1 MSSSRPDPVK
11 PEPVT
16 MAEGR
21 GAVTLAAPEAV
32 LEAGAVTIPREAPAP
47 VLAAA
52 PPPRRAWAPLLQAA
66 PLWLVLLL
74 FFVFPLLA
82 TGVVSLWNYTEYS
95 LVPDITQRNYVEM
108 FEGCGT
114 FSDGLCT
121 TFRTYL
127 STLRLCGMVWA
138 ITLLL
143 GFTVAYFLCFH
154 IRSDGM
160 RMALF
165 LLCTAPFLT
174 SNVIRMISWIP
185 LLGREGV
192 VNHALLAMRLVDQ
205 PQDWLLF
212 SEFSVVLAFVH
223 LYTLFVVVPVFN
235 SMMRID
241 HRLLEAARDAGASAW
256 QTIWHVVVPLAKPGL
271 VIGSIFVI
279 VLVMG
284 DFVTIGVM
292 GGQQIASVG
301 KVIQVQMSYLQ
312 FPAAAAQAVVLL
324 ALVLV
329 IIAVMTKLVDIRR
342 EL

>member
-1 MSSSRPDPVK
+1 MSSSPPD
-11 PEPVT
+11 
-16 MAEGR
+16 
-21 GAVTLAAPEAV
+21 
-32 LEAGAVTIPREAPAP
+32 
-47 VLAAA
+47 
-52 PPPRRAWAPLLQAA
+52 RRAMARPMAPLLQAA
-66 PLWLVLLL
+66 PLALVLLL

-82 TGVVSLWNYTEYS
+82 TAVVSLWNYTEYS
-95 LVPDITQRNYVEM
+95 LVPDVTQRNYVEM
-108 FEGCGT
+108 FEGCSNLGE
-114 FSDGLCT
+114 GLCT

-127 STLRLCGMVWA
+127 STLRLCAMVWA
-138 ITLLL
+138 FTTLF
-143 GFTVAYFLCFH
+143 GFAISYFLAFH
-154 IRSDGM
+154 VRSDTM

-165 LLCTAPFLT
+165 LVCTAPFLT
-174 SNVIRMISWIP
+174 SNVIRMISWLP

-192 VNHALLAMRLVDQ
+192 VNQFLVGTGLVDQ

-212 SEFSVVLAFVH
+212 SDFSVVLAFIH
-223 LYTLFVVVPVFN
+223 LYTLFVTVPVFN

-241 HRLLEAARDAGASAW
+241 RRLLAAAQAAGASGW
-256 QTIWHVVVPLAKPGL
+256 QTLWHVVIPLTKPGL

-292 GGQQIASVG
+292 GGQQIASIG

-324 ALVLV
+324 GLVLLV
-329 IIAVMTKLVDIRR
+329 IAVMTRLIDIRR

>member
-1 MSSSRPDPVK
+1 MSSSPPDRRPMGRPV
-11 PEPVT
+11 
-16 MAEGR
+16 
-21 GAVTLAAPEAV
+21 
-32 LEAGAVTIPREAPAP
+32 
-47 VLAAA
+47 
-52 PPPRRAWAPLLQAA
+52 APLLQAA
-66 PLWLVLLL
+66 PLALVLLL

-82 TGVVSLWNYTEYS
+82 TAVVSLWNYTEYS
-95 LVPDITQRNYVEM
+95 LVPDVTQRNYVEM
-108 FEGCGT
+108 FEGCSNLGE
-114 FSDGLCT
+114 GLCT

-127 STLRLCGMVWA
+127 STLRLCAMVWA
-138 ITLLL
+138 FTTLF
-143 GFTVAYFLCFH
+143 GFAISYFLAFH
-154 IRSDGM
+154 IRSDTM

-165 LLCTAPFLT
+165 LVCTAPFLT
-174 SNVIRMISWIP
+174 SNVIRMISWLP

-192 VNHALLAMRLVDQ
+192 VNQALLSTGLVDQ

-212 SEFSVVLAFVH
+212 SDFSVVLAFVH
-223 LYTLFVVVPVFN
+223 LYTLFVTVPVFN

-241 HRLLEAARDAGASAW
+241 RRLLEAAQDAGASGW
-256 QTIWHVVVPLAKPGL
+256 QTLWHVVIPLTKPGL

-292 GGQQIASVG
+292 GGQQIASIG

-324 ALVLV
+324 GLVLLV
-329 IIAVMTKLVDIRR
+329 IAVMTRLIDIRR

>member
-1 MSSSRPDPVK
+1 MAGPAVSS
-11 PEPVT
+11 
-16 MAEGR
+16 
-21 GAVTLAAPEAV
+21 
-32 LEAGAVTIPREAPAP
+32 AP
-47 VLAAA
+47 VIAAAA
-52 PPPRRAWAPLLQAA
+52 PPARRSWAPLLQAA
-66 PLWLVLLL
+66 PLWLVLLF

-95 LVPDITQRNYVEM
+95 LVPDVTQRNYVEM
-108 FEGCGT
+108 FEGCGDL
-114 FSDGLCT
+114 SNGLCT
-121 TFRTYL
+121 TFRTYI

-154 IRSDGM
+154 VRSDSV
-160 RMALF
+160 RMGLF

-185 LLGREGV
+185 LLGREGA
-192 VNHALLAMRLVDQ
+192 VNQFLVGARLVDA

-212 SEFSVVLAFVH
+212 SQFSVVLAFVH

-241 HRLLEAARDAGASAW
+241 HRLLEAARDAGASGW
-256 QTIWHVVVPLAKPGL
+256 QTLWHVVVPLTKPGI

-301 KVIQVQMSYLQ
+301 KIIQVQMSYLQ

-324 ALVLV
+324 ALVLI
-329 IIAVMTKLVDIRR
+329 IIAIMTKLVDIRR